1 MPIKCVFRKNKVTHL
16 IHDWLQLRRQ
26 VRVIRRDFERIEE
39 TVVLLESLG
48 LSFYILCFKETFER
62 IAKLIAHI
70 EVHYLSIGLWIQR
83 VTVMFRGS
91 TITART
97 EQTINQNAVLVNANA
112 AIGVSQPT
120 TSEVANSTAL

>member
-1 MPIKCVFRKNKVTHL
+1 M

-26 VRVIRRDFERIEE
+26 VRVIRRNFECIEE

-83 VTVMFRGS
+83 VAVMFRGR

-97 EQTINQNAVLVNANA
+97 EQAINQNAVLVNANA
-112 AIGVSQPT
+112 AIGISQPT